1 MWISLVV
8 QQIEKMFIIISDIPP
23 KNVMYVEKG
32 LETRVFISD
41 RDFYSKLSYKELRV
55 VFAEKH
61 SQGKRGLE
69 YGVWR
74 HFQQYFSYI
83 VVVSFIDGGNLS
95 TPRKPQTCRKS
106 LSNFITKC
114 CIDYTSPEWIRAHN
128 FRGDRHWLHR
138 YL

>member
-1 MWISLVV
+1 M

-69 YGVWR
+69 YGV
-74 HFQQYFSYI
+74 
-83 VVVSFIDGGNLS
+83 
-95 TPRKPQTCRKS
+95 
-106 LSNFITKC
+106 
-114 CIDYTSPEWIRAHN
+114 
-128 FRGDRHWLHR
+128 
-138 YL
+138 

>member
-1 MWISLVV
+1 
-8 QQIEKMFIIISDIPP
+8 
-23 KNVMYVEKG
+23 
-32 LETRVFISD
+32 
-41 RDFYSKLSYKELRV
+41 

-114 CIDYTSPEWIRAHN
+114 CIDYTSPESIRAQN